1 MPMRTG
7 TVVEYHREF
16 CWILPDDGGAEIVA
30 RPRGRM
36 ELVWK
41 PPANPRPGYQELA
54 HKLAP
59 GDRVRFNEPESEHY
73 KIEEVLERETWL
85 IRKSLGRFRRKPQ
98 VVVANADNLVVVL
111 APNPF
116 IRLSTADRYFLAAI
130 QGGLRP
136 ILVVNKIDLD
146 PGLPGRADIQV
157 YRDKGY
163 SVFFTQAL
171 EGSGLEELRNEISG
185 EFSAFC
191 GHSGVG
197 KSTILAELTG
207 QVITTGEVKKKSMKG
222 RQTTV
227 TARAYQ
233 LPGGGMVLDT
243 PGVREFGLTQQTWTE
258 VHEYFEDIARIATD
272 CRFRDCMHHAEKSS
286 GCAVQQAIAD
296 GRLAE
301 ERLKSY
307 QKLRQEAEA
316 ELRSHE

>member
-1 MPMRTG
+1 MRIG
-7 TVVEYHREF
+7 TVVEFHREY
-16 CWILPDDGGAEIVA
+16 CWIRPDDGGDEVVA

-59 GDRVRFNEPESEHY
+59 GDRVRFSEPEPGHFL
-73 KIEEVLERETWL
+73 IEEVLERETWL
-85 IRKSLGRFRRKPQ
+85 IRKSIGRFSRKPQ
-98 VVVANADNLVVVL
+98 VVVANADNLAVVM

-116 IRLSTADRYFLAAI
+116 IRLSTVDRYFLAAI

-146 PGLPGRADIQV
+146 PSLPDRPDIQV
-157 YRDKGY
+157 YREKGY
-163 SVFFTQAL
+163 SVHFTQATGDSRL
-171 EGSGLEELRNEISG
+171 DALAAEISG
-185 EFSAFC
+185 EFTAFC

-197 KSTILAELTG
+197 KSTILSKLTG
-207 QVITTGEVKKKSMKG
+207 QQIATGEVKRKSLKG

-227 TARAYQ
+227 TSRVYE
-233 LPGGGMVLDT
+233 LPGGGLVLDT

-258 VHEYFEDIARIATD
+258 VHEYFSDIARIAMD
-272 CRFRDCMHHAEKSS
+272 CRYRDCMHDREKSS
-286 GCAVQQAIAD
+286 GCAVQQAISE
-296 GRLAE
+296 GRLAA
-301 ERLKSY
+301 ERLSSY

-316 ELRSHE
+316 ELRDYD